1 MDLKPHPYDED
12 YFAVFGDAEPQ
23 SLRFDT
29 AFADFADAPLNDDE
43 TPVDGLPA
51 AYAGRLDRFLD
62 EVSHEEASL
71 AMQAARRAR
80 AIDQARAWAIV
91 SDEFVLRD
99 ASLTESERE
108 NWVMRVFISEVA
120 TRLRLPEPSA
130 SRLVEDSRV
139 LVNELSR
146 TLDALSLARISYRHA
161 GVIIEQARTLPE
173 SVRTA
178 FEQTVLPDAERLP
191 VTQFRRRAIRTRERM
206 HPESIDDRT
215 VAAAADR
222 RFAFEADL
230 DGMAWLH
237 HLLPAAQAA
246 AIFNR
251 VTDIAKSLQGEG
263 EERSLSQLRSDV
275 AADLLIDGMPGR
287 DEPADQLSG
296 SSGSNDAADGATDGT
311 ATDEIGTHDS
321 TTRAAKK
328 KRAYGIR
335 PTVIVTVP
343 VLTLLG
349 HSEDPGLLDG
359 YGPIDA
365 DTARRLAGKAKSWM
379 RLLTHPETGVALS
392 FGKGRYKVP
401 KDLRT
406 WLEIRDETCRFPGC
420 GRAASRSDID
430 HTEDWAKGG
439 GTDAGNLACL
449 CEPHH
454 LMKHTTSWQVIQ
466 RGNGVLDWRSPT
478 GHVHTTRPAIELP
491 GTSLPTD
498 GLVDGPPGDPPF

>member
-1 MDLKPHPYDED
+1 MELKPHPYDED

-29 AFADFADAPLNDDE
+29 EFADFADAPLNDDE

-71 AMQAARRAR
+71 AIQAARRAR
-80 AIDQARAWAIV
+80 AIDQARSWAVV

-130 SRLVEDSRV
+130 SRLVDDSRV

-146 TLDALSLARISYRHA
+146 TLDALSVARISYRHA
-161 GVIIEQARTLPE
+161 AVIIEQARTLPAT
-173 SVRTA
+173 VRAA
-178 FEQTVLPDAERLP
+178 FEQAVLPDAERLP

-206 HPESIDDRT
+206 HPESIEDRT
-215 VAAAADR
+215 RAASADR
-222 RFAFEADL
+222 RFAIETDV

-237 HLLPAAQAA
+237 HLLPAAQAV

-251 VTDIAKSLQGEG
+251 VTDIAKSHQCEG
-263 EERSLSQLRSDV
+263 DERSLSQLRSDV
-275 AADLLIDGMPGR
+275 AADLMIDGIPNA
-287 DEPADQLSG
+287 DEPADRRSCG
-296 SSGSNDAADGATDGT
+296 F
-311 ATDEIGTHDS
+311 
-321 TTRAAKK
+321 
-328 KRAYGIR
+328 GIR

-379 RLLTHPETGVALS
+379 RLLTHPETGVGLS

-401 KDLRT
+401 KGLRT

-420 GRAASRSDID
+420 GRAASRSEID
-430 HTEDWAKGG
+430 HTESWAKGG
-439 GTDAGNLACL
+439 KTDAGNLACL

-454 LMKHTTSWQVIQ
+454 RMKHTTSWQVIQ

-478 GHVHTTRPAIELP
+478 GHVHTTRPAVELP
-491 GTSLPTD
+491 GTSLPTVREAND
-498 GLVDGPPGDPPF
+498 SPDNPPF